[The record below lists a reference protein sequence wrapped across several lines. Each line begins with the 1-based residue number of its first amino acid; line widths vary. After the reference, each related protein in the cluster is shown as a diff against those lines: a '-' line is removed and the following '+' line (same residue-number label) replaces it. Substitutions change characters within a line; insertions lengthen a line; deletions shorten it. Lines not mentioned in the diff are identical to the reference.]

1 VPNISTI
8 KKTLGLST
16 LMAVLLASTLVA
28 CQKPTDIA
36 GAPAS
41 GVTVGTQVDDTV
53 MSTKVSAAL
62 LEHPDIK
69 SYDIKVEVRKAEV
82 MLSGFVD
89 NQAQIDQAIALAYEV
104 KGVKAVNNK
113 LTIKASPSSI
123 GNQID
128 DSVLTTKIKTALLGD
143 VTIKSFDIA
152 VVTNKGEVQLSGFV
166 ENATQIT
173 RATELVSKIEGV
185 QNVVNKMSIKK

>member
-1 VPNISTI
+1 MSALMTI
-8 KKTLGLST
+8 
-16 LMAVLLASTLVA
+16 LLASSLGSLVA

-41 GVTVGTQVDDTV
+41 AVTVGTQVDDTV

-62 LEHPDIK
+62 LENPDIK

-89 NQAQIDQAIALAYEV
+89 NQAQIDQAVALASKV
-104 KGVKAVNNK
+104 KGVKVVNNK
-113 LTIKASPSSI
+113 LAIKASPSSI

-128 DSVLTTKIKTALLGD
+128 DSVLTAKIKTVLLGD
-143 VTIKSFDIA
+143 VAIKSFDIA

-166 ENATQIT
+166 DNATQIT
-173 RATELVSKIEGV
+173 RATELVSKIKGV
-185 QNVVNKMSIKK
+185 HNVVNKMSIKK